1 VNDTRRLGQY
11 ELQRKLGEGGM
22 GVVYEATHVL
32 LRRPTAV
39 KLLPIDGAGEDAV
52 ARFEQEVQSTS
63 RLEHPNSVSIYD
75 YGRTADG
82 QFDYAGCH
90 LG

>member
-1 VNDTRRLGQY
+1 
-11 ELQRKLGEGGM
+11 M

-52 ARFEQEVQSTS
+52 ARFEREVQSTS
-63 RLEHPNSVSIYD
+63 RLEHPKQ
-75 YGRTADG
+75 RL
-82 QFDYAGCH
+82 H
-90 LG
+90 L